1 MATLSF
7 RARQLPGGFGWN
19 CIMEGQGR
27 LFSISTLLNVGDSS
41 TDAET
46 AKAAGVPFMAVLS
59 GTTPREELQD
69 SGAVGIL
76 DDLGQLPGVLGD

>member
-1 MATLSF
+1 MIVGGEDVSAHKPDPSGLLAAV
-7 RARQLPGGFGWN
+7 RAFGGA
-19 CIMEGQGR
+19 CSHS
-27 LFSISTLLNVGDSS
+27 LYVGDSS

-46 AKAAGVPFMAVLS
+46 AKAAGVPFLAVLS

-76 DDLGQLPGVLGD
+76 EDLRQLPGVLGD